1 MEDEFN
7 DYLDEYRNNLA
18 SANKDEKLKLIK
30 KYIKHLNFDNLQE
43 KNIIDYILDEID
55 PFINE
60 ECTLYPV
67 T

>member
-30 KYIKHLNFDNLQE
+30 KYIKHLNVDNIQE